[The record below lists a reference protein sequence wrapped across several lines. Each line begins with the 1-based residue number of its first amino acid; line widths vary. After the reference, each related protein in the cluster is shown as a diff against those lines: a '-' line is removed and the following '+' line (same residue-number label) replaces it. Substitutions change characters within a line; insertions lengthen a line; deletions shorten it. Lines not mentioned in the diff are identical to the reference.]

1 MKNYNLVLSL
11 LLVGMI
17 LPFDSAIG
25 QTNFQDF
32 VNRYFD
38 QRDQF
43 ESLTTEVH
51 FAYKSFSMEDTLLTK
66 AMIEMV
72 SNPNDTIFGGFVFIE
87 TEDKVYA
94 YTGETS
100 FFGDKASST
109 LTINDIK
116 DNPGGSVKHD
126 WVENFVESS
135 FLTKN
140 QSGRTA
146 VTNPEFKPAVS
157 DTMIGQWPCM
167 GVLLTLPDQEGVTD
181 FKVFVAYDTIDY
193 MLRHRS
199 ISLVF
204 QENEQYQSWD
214 YFNPEFGHHK
224 ELTKLNDDFL
234 SSFKYQKLYEYIPR
248 DFSDTPITP
257 IDYSTLK
264 GRIMSSG
271 IAFDIQQLDEQIIIL
286 DFWYSSCYPCIQ
298 SIPEVNKIYDRFH
311 DKGVVIFGVNIIDD
325 EFKNK
330 SRIEK
335 YVRNNP
341 MKYQTIMADPQSYT
355 TWVPNGYPM
364 LLILDSDFQLIGTH
378 GGYSETMAD
387 EISKIIEEH
396 LDR

>member
-1 MKNYNLVLSL
+1 
-11 LLVGMI
+11 
-17 LPFDSAIG
+17 
-25 QTNFQDF
+25 
-32 VNRYFD
+32 
-38 QRDQF
+38 
-43 ESLTTEVH
+43 VH

-87 TEDKVYA
+87 TEEKAYA
-94 YTGETS
+94 YTGEAS

-126 WVENFVESS
+126 WVDNFVESS

-146 VTNPEFKPAVS
+146 VTNPEFRPAVS
-157 DTMIGQWPCM
+157 DTMIGQWPCL

-214 YFNPEFGHHK
+214 YFNPEFGHQK

-234 SSFKYQKLYEYIPR
+234 SSFKHQKLYEYIPR
-248 DFSDTPITP
+248 DFSDTPISP

-264 GRIMSSG
+264 GRIMGSEK
-271 IAFDIQQLDEQIIIL
+271 AFDIQQLDEQIIIL

-325 EFKNK
+325 EIKNI

-341 MKYQTIMADPQSYT
+341 MKYQTVMADPQKYT

-364 LLILDSDFQLIGTH
+364 LLILDSNFQLIETH
-378 GGYSETMAD
+378 GGYSEAMAD
-387 EISKIIEEH
+387 DISKIIEEH